1 MRRLEFDAP
10 TVEQA
15 MVTAVEE
22 FQVGPQYIEINILEE
37 RESSVR
43 VEALMVDD
51 LKQIINDYLDSV
63 LKELNMKYSIEIKRN
78 DRGLTFTVE
87 TDNNP
92 VLIGRDGKTLNALQ
106 SLCKTISYVFS
117 DEPDNITI
125 DIGGYKEKRILQ
137 LEILATKTAKEVA
150 KSKIEAKLK
159 PMNSYERRIIHAKLN
174 EWRDVE
180 TVSEGEEPNRYLVIR
195 PVKKES

>member
-10 TVEQA
+10 TLEQA

-22 FQVGPQYIEINILEE
+22 FQVGPQYIKINVLEE

-51 LKQIINDYLDSV
+51 LQQIIYDYLDSV
-63 LKELNMKYSIEIKRN
+63 LKEFNMKYSIEIKRN

-159 PMNSYERRIIHAKLN
+159 PMNSYERRIIHAKLT

-195 PVKKES
+195 PAKKES

>member
-10 TVEQA
+10 SVEQA
-15 MVTAVEE
+15 MVTAIEE
-22 FQVGPQYIEINILEE
+22 FQVGPQYIKINILEE

-51 LKQIINDYLDSV
+51 LKQIIYDYLDNV
-63 LKELNMKYSIEIKRN
+63 LKQFNMKYSIEIKRN

-87 TDNNP
+87 TENNP

-106 SLCKTISYVFS
+106 SLCKQISYVFS

-159 PMNSYERRIIHAKLN
+159 PMNSYERRIIHAKLT

>member
-22 FQVGPQYIEINILEE
+22 FQVGPEYIKINILEE

-51 LKQIINDYLDSV
+51 LKQIIYDYLDNV
-63 LKELNMKYSIEIKRN
+63 LKEFNMKYSIEIKRN

-87 TDNNP
+87 TENNP
-92 VLIGRDGKTLNALQ
+92 VLIGRDGKTLNSLQ
-106 SLCKTISYVFS
+106 SLCKQISYVFS

-159 PMNSYERRIIHAKLN
+159 PMNSYERRIIHAKLT

-195 PVKKES
+195 PAKKES

>member
-10 TVEQA
+10 TIEQA

-22 FQVGPQYIEINILEE
+22 FQVGPQYIQINILEE

-51 LKQIINDYLDSV
+51 LKQIIYDYLDNV
-63 LKELNMKYSIEIKRN
+63 LREFNMKYSIEIKRN

-87 TDNNP
+87 TENNP

-106 SLCKTISYVFS
+106 SLCKNISYVFS

-159 PMNSYERRIIHAKLN
+159 PMNSYERRIIHAKLT

-195 PVKKES
+195 PAKKES

>member
-10 TVEQA
+10 SVEQA

-22 FQVGPQYIEINILEE
+22 FQVGPQYIQINILEE

-51 LKQIINDYLDSV
+51 LKQIIYDYLDNV
-63 LKELNMKYSIEIKRN
+63 LKQFNMKYSIEIKRN

-87 TDNNP
+87 TNNNP
-92 VLIGRDGKTLNALQ
+92 VLIGRDGKTLSALQ
-106 SLCKTISYVFS
+106 SLCKQISYVFS

-159 PMNSYERRIIHAKLN
+159 PMNSYERRIIHAKLT

-195 PVKKES
+195 PAKKES

>member
-10 TVEQA
+10 TLEQA

-22 FQVGPQYIEINILEE
+22 FQVGPQYIKINVLEE

-51 LKQIINDYLDSV
+51 LQQIIYDYLDSV
-63 LKELNMKYSIEIKRN
+63 LKEFNMKYSIEIKRN

-117 DEPDNITI
+117 DEPYNITI

-159 PMNSYERRIIHAKLN
+159 PMNSYERRIIHAKLT

-195 PVKKES
+195 PAKKES

>member
-10 TVEQA
+10 SLEQA

-22 FQVGPQYIEINILEE
+22 FRVGPQYIQINILEE

-43 VEALMVDD
+43 VEALMMDD
-51 LKQIINDYLDSV
+51 LKQIIYNYLDSV
-63 LKELNMKYSIEIKRN
+63 LKEFNMKYSIEVRSN

-92 VLIGRDGKTLNALQ
+92 VLIGRDGKTLSALQ
-106 SLCKTISYVFS
+106 SLCKQISYIFS

-125 DIGGYKEKRILQ
+125 DVGGYKEKRILQ

-159 PMNSYERRIIHAKLN
+159 PMNSYERRIIHAKLT

-195 PVKKES
+195 PAKKES